1 LPLLSKELGR
11 DVVVESNALPP
22 PTGPLQQHG
31 CERAR
36 LCPAQAVGIGGEAQ
50 DNAPS
55 PFPPPS
61 PFPTILIGG
70 GLQYPAITMWIE
82 RAVTNTTESAR

>member
-1 LPLLSKELGR
+1 MVQGGVNLAFVIEGAGA

-50 DNAPS
+50 DNVPS
-55 PFPPPS
+55 PFPPP
-61 PFPTILIGG
+61 PPPP
-70 GLQYPAITMWIE
+70 QY
-82 RAVTNTTESAR
+82 